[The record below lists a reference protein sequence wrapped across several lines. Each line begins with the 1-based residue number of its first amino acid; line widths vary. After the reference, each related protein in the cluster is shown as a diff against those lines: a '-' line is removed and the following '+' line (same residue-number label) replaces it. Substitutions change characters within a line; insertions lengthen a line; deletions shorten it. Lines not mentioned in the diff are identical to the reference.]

1 MPSALPDD
9 RTVGYVIAS
18 RPIFEDLRQVA
29 GQLAGLL
36 VLSATG
42 AKTAAPDHP
51 MLTTA
56 AQLFHRAADAVERA
70 GASVPQ
76 PARRHHDDL
85 RSAATALRD
94 ALTATR
100 TELGKPPAAADLD
113 LPLVP
118 LRQAYACLQDA
129 AGALPGFQMVSFEQ
143 ACCGTAKVRLQPDTT
158 DARFSRPAS

>member
-1 MPSALPDD
+1 MPSALDD
-9 RTVGYVIAS
+9 KTVAYVVAS
-18 RPIFEDLRQVA
+18 HPIFEDLRQVA

-56 AQLFHRAADAVERA
+56 AQLFDQAADAVERTRV
-70 GASVPQ
+70 SVTE
-76 PARRHHDDL
+76 PARRHHDNL
-85 RSAATALRD
+85 RQAAAALRD
-94 ALTATR
+94 ALAATR
-100 TELGKPPAAADLD
+100 LELGKPPAAADLD
-113 LPLVP
+113 AALVP

-143 ACCGTAKVRLQPDTT
+143 ACCSTAKIRLTPDAT
-158 DARFSRPAS
+158 DAHPAS

>member
-1 MPSALPDD
+1 MSPAIDD
-9 RTVGYVIAS
+9 RTVAYVVAS
-18 RPIFEDLRQVA
+18 QPIFEDLRQVA

-56 AQLFHRAADAVERA
+56 AQLFDQAADAVERA
-70 GASVPQ
+70 RGSVTE
-76 PARRHHDDL
+76 PARRHHDSL
-85 RSAATALRD
+85 RQAATALRD

-100 TELGKPPAAADLD
+100 LELGKPPAAADLD
-113 LPLVP
+113 AALVP
-118 LRQAYACLQDA
+118 LRQAYACLQEA

-143 ACCGTAKVRLQPDTT
+143 ACCGSGATVAH
-158 DARFSRPAS
+158 PAS